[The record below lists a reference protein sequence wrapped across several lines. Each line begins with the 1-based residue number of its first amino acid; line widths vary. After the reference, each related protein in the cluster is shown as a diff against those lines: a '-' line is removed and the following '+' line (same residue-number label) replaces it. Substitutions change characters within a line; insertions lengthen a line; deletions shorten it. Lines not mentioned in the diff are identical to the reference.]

1 MAFGYGKL
9 ILLGEHSVV
18 YGRPA
23 IAVALPRGAEAQAE
37 AADRARLEVQPWG
50 VVVDAAIPE
59 SDPPREML
67 RQAFAALLAGYPQQ
81 PAVAVRARLALPA
94 GAGLGGSAALSVA
107 VLRAIDEHLG
117 QCRTASAVATAAL
130 AAEHVFHGNP
140 SGIDTSVAAGGR
152 AVLFRK
158 GHPLEALSLRHP
170 ITLVVGDSG
179 SASSTRDTVASVARQ
194 HAQNPAKLEAIFDG
208 IEALVTNARSA
219 LQNGESSR
227 LGQLMSLNQ
236 KLLSTML
243 LSTSQLEE
251 MCQAA
256 EKAGALGAKLTGAG
270 GGGCMIAVVEHTR
283 QAAAI
288 VAALEALGRRA
299 FLVEVGG

>member
-1 MAFGYGKL
+1 MAFGHGKL

-23 IAVALPRGAEAQAE
+23 IAVALPQGAEAHAE
-37 AADRARLEVQPWG
+37 AADRARLAVEPWG
-50 VVVDAAIPE
+50 VVVDAATPE
-59 SDPPREML
+59 RDPQREML
-67 RQAFAALLAGYPQQ
+67 RQAFAALLASYESP
-81 PAVAVRARLALPA
+81 PAVAVRARLALPV

-107 VLRAIDEHLG
+107 IVRAIDEHLG
-117 QCRTASAVATAAL
+117 QHRAASEVAAAAL
-130 AAEHVFHGNP
+130 SAERVFHGNP
-140 SGIDTSVAAGGR
+140 SGIDTSVAASGK

-158 GHPLEALSLRHP
+158 GQPLEPLELRHP
-170 ITLVVGDSG
+170 LKLVVGDTG
-179 SASSTRDTVASVARQ
+179 CASSTRDTVASVARQ
-194 HAQNPAKLEAIFDG
+194 HAQNPAKLEQIFDG

-219 LQNGESSR
+219 LQAGESSR

-236 KLLSTML
+236 KLLNTML

-256 EKAGALGAKLTGAG
+256 EKAGSLGAKLTGGG
-270 GGGCMIAVVEHTR
+270 GGGCMIALVEHAS

-288 VAALEALGRRA
+288 VAALEALGRGA
-299 FLVEVGG
+299 FLVEVGT